1 MIWCATSIWGG
12 PEMLEVRDLKA
23 GYGVL
28 PVLHDVS
35 FRLDKGDTLVVLGR
49 NGVGKTTLL
58 KSLIGLV
65 RPTSGAIRLNGRDV
79 AGWPPHRLA
88 RARMAY
94 LPQGRG
100 IFPKLTVEENL
111 LVGLRSRA
119 DGRRTI
125 PDEVLDMFPILE
137 ERRSQRA
144 GTLSGGQQQILA
156 LARALCADPMLLLM
170 DEPSE
175 GIQPSI
181 VQQIGDLLRSFT
193 GELGLTVLL
202 VEQNFELARRT
213 ASQCLVMEKG
223 RILRRLS
230 ADDLEDK
237 DKVFEALAL

>member
-1 MIWCATSIWGG
+1 
-12 PEMLEVRDLKA
+12 MLEVRNLGA
-23 GYGVL
+23 GYGAL
-28 PVLHDVS
+28 PVLHDIS
-35 FRLDKGDTLVVLGR
+35 FRLDRGDTLVVLGR

-65 RPTSGAIRLNGRDV
+65 RPSSGAIRLDGRDV

-88 RARMAY
+88 RARVAY

-125 PDEVLDMFPILE
+125 PNDILGMFPIIN
-137 ERRSQRA
+137 ERLSQRA

-156 LARALCADPMLLLM
+156 LARALCADPILLLM

-181 VQQIGDLLRSFT
+181 VRQLGELLRDLT

-202 VEQNFELARRT
+202 VEQNLELARKA
-213 ASQCLVMEKG
+213 ASHCLVMEKG
-223 RILRRLS
+223 RILQRLTTP
-230 ADDLEDK
+230 DLEDE
-237 DKVFEALAL
+237 DKVFEALAR

>member
-1 MIWCATSIWGG
+1 
-12 PEMLEVRDLKA
+12 MLEVHNLEA

-28 PVLHDVS
+28 PVLHDIS
-35 FRLDKGDTLVVLGR
+35 FRLDRGDTLVVLGR

-65 RPTSGAIRLNGRDV
+65 RPTSGAIRLNGCDV

-88 RARMAY
+88 RARIAY

-125 PDEVLDMFPILE
+125 PGDILDMFPIVG
-137 ERRSQRA
+137 ERLSQRA

-156 LARALCADPMLLLM
+156 LARALCADPVLLLM

-181 VQQIGDLLRSFT
+181 VQQLGELLRDLT

-202 VEQNFELARRT
+202 VEQNLELARKT
-213 ASQCLVMEKG
+213 ASHCLVMEKG
-223 RILRRLS
+223 RILRRLTTH
-230 ADDLEDK
+230 DLEDG
-237 DKVFEALAL
+237 DKVFEALAR